1 MKLDLIGFKNR
12 LVCESCFA
20 QYEMTSGQK
29 WLVSFGS
36 AFFASAAIY
45 AGFLAQSWFVFFFI
59 GLGFPLAL
67 HIFVE
72 KYAKLKLVG
81 IKGMLRAKGL

>member
-12 LVCESCFA
+12 LLCERCLA

-29 WLVSFGS
+29 WLFSFGS
-36 AFFASAAIY
+36 AVFTTIAIY
-45 AGFLAQSWFVFFFI
+45 AGIFSQSWFVFFLVGI
-59 GLGFPLAL
+59 GFPMAL
-67 HIFVE
+67 HIFIG

-81 IKGMLRAKGL
+81 IKGTLRDKGL